1 MNELSTPDNCIF
13 YNAILNNSDPYD
25 DYDMRYLIQL
35 QGIDLQSISEYYT
48 RSEAIIAKM
57 RELGVDKTEVWDE
70 IDRLYIDKIIEEI
83 KEGRIKQLFSNL
95 IRNVLEQL
103 ELKYGVE

>member
-1 MNELSTPDNCIF
+1 MESTFDNCIF

-25 DYDMRYLIQL
+25 DHQVMYLVQL
-35 QGIDLQSISEYYT
+35 QGADLTSVGEYYT

-57 RELGVDKTEVWDE
+57 RELGVDKKEVWDE

-83 KEGRIKQLFSNL
+83 KEGRIKNLFSNL
-95 IRNVLEQL
+95 IRNLLEQL

>member
-1 MNELSTPDNCIF
+1 
-13 YNAILNNSDPYD
+13 
-25 DYDMRYLIQL
+25 
-35 QGIDLQSISEYYT
+35 
-48 RSEAIIAKM
+48 M
-57 RELGVDKTEVWDE
+57 RELGVDKKEVWDE

-83 KEGRIKQLFSNL
+83 KEGRIKNLFSNL

>member
-83 KEGRIKQLFSNL
+83 KEGRIKNLFSNL